1 VPLQT
6 PHCDA
11 VRGRTA
17 RVPVRR
23 RIEGEIEIAPPVEI
37 MFETTRSRTPTRFFF
52 SRVLQ
57 PFEVNLLGTTV
68 YQDMRRMEELFRN
81 SNGQRDG
88 WLLLTWSAFYC
99 SESSRRIGQ
108 ASRLAL
114 RCLTSTRCRA
124 ARDQG

>member
-23 RIEGEIEIAPPVEI
+23 RIEDEIEIARPVEI
-37 MFETTRSRTPTRFFF
+37 VFETTRSRTPTRFFF

-57 PFEVNLLGTTV
+57 PFVVNLLGTTV

-81 SNGQRDG
+81 STVSGTAG
-88 WLLLTWSAFYC
+88 C
-99 SESSRRIGQ
+99 
-108 ASRLAL
+108 
-114 RCLTSTRCRA
+114 C
-124 ARDQG
+124 

>member
-1 VPLQT
+1 MLSV
-6 PHCDA
+6 DA
-11 VRGRTA
+11 QLGR
-17 RVPVRR
+17 PVRR
-23 RIEGEIEIAPPVEI
+23 RIDGEIDIAPPVEI
-37 MFETTRSRTPTRFFF
+37 VFETTRSPYADPVLF

-57 PFEVNLLGTTV
+57 PFVVNLLGTTV

-81 SNGQRDG
+81 SNGARDG

-108 ASRLAL
+108 ASRLAV

-124 ARDQG
+124 ARNQG

>member
-6 PHCDA
+6 PHRDA

-37 MFETTRSRTPTRFFF
+37 VFETTRSRTPTRFFF

-57 PFEVNLLGTTV
+57 PFVVNLLGTTV
-68 YQDMRRMEELFRN
+68 YQDIDEWRN
-81 SNGQRDG
+81 C
-88 WLLLTWSAFYC
+88 SATPTF
-99 SESSRRIGQ
+99 SGASSRVRQ
-108 ASRLAL
+108 
-114 RCLTSTRCRA
+114 STLEPR
-124 ARDQG
+124 G